1 MSEDFFTKIKNGTS
15 QKDVKTFG
23 LAASLAAVGVLAFG
37 LTGQPAAVHAAPL
50 SAPSMTQQR
59 PGGFADLVEEV
70 SPAVVSIRV
79 TQLAA
84 KAPTQKGAQ
93 RSQRGL
99 PQGHPLERFF
109 RNRPGGGQD
118 QQQPRRRGM
127 SQGSGFVISADG
139 YVVTNNHVVEGGDEI
154 TVVWSD
160 GTERVATLIGT
171 DKKTDLALL
180 RVEADMDLPYV
191 AFGSSDGLRVG
202 DWVVAVG
209 NPFGLGG
216 TVTAGIVSARGRDI
230 GAGPYDDFIQ
240 IDASINRGNSGGP
253 TFGLDGQVVGV
264 NTAIYSP
271 SGGNV
276 GIGFAI
282 PSELA
287 KKVIAELKENGTVV
301 RGWLGVGIQPVS
313 PEIAESLELEG
324 TKGALVANVAK
335 GSPAERAGLQTGD
348 IIRTINGVQMD
359 EPKSV
364 SRAVADLD
372 PNADAK
378 LSIWRD
384 GKDQKITVKLGRAP
398 GDQVAALETTASDL
412 EELGLALTSSDEGV
426 TISGVDPTSQ
436 AAEKGLRPGDI
447 IVKVAGKEVSSPEDV
462 SREIK
467 RVRDEDRKAVLL
479 LVKKENGQR
488 FVALSLEDA

>member
-37 LTGQPAAVHAAPL
+37 LTGQPAAVNAAPL

-171 DKKTDLALL
+171 DKKTDLALI
-180 RVEADMDLPYV
+180 RVEAKTDLPYV

-287 KKVIAELKENGTVV
+287 KKVIAELKENGSVE

-384 GKDQKITVKLGRAP
+384 GKDKKITVKLGRAP
-398 GDQVAALETTASDL
+398 GDQVAALETTPSDL

-436 AAEKGLRPGDI
+436 AADKGLRPGDI
-447 IVKVAGKEVSSPEDV
+447 IVKVAGKEVTSPEDV

-467 RVRDEDRKAVLL
+467 RVREDDRKAVLL